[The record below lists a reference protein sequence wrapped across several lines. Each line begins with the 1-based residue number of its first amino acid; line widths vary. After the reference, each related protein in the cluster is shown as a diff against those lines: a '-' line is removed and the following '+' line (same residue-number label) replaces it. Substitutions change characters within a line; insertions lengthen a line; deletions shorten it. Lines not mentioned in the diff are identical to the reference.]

1 MKTFQSLP
9 LLALLVFFS
18 LQACAPLQEA
28 RYSLFPAAWAPW
40 TDGLP
45 LQSLAHT
52 SPSETSEIIVGQ
64 SWDDPN
70 TFIWQGI
77 PSERWVQGDSHPLS
91 EVSELNLQPEGISII
106 ALSPENHVPVWFIQD
121 LSIEDLAV
129 SISTPVESLYK
140 FGALTMHVIATEE
153 TFARL
158 TGDIAQDALFVVE
171 FGRWTLMSTHSQ
183 ALEWV
188 VGAFTKT
195 HPRAHHVT
203 NKQDSG
209 IVYTLQPWGSWLA
222 GLLDFVHRPFIT
234 LVTSQLGNW
243 SVEHLSAQEYTMN
256 DEVTPQIQL
265 KGHYQ
270 ARRVEPANDPST
282 PSESWL
288 AEMIHNPG
296 FALRLHQFLPEDAAG
311 FAIVHSPLMETT
323 RWAPWVGH
331 GGTNVATP
339 LDSTLMSIAPLLE
352 GAREEFSAETGLI
365 LFSESGLDA
374 SSEWVHLRAIENPD
388 RIQDLFE
395 TLVDETLADREGS
408 LYVFNRG
415 WPVLWLGA
423 QPALEAM
430 IRQESTPSSISQRL
444 WVRITDQAII
454 MANRP
459 GLVRS
464 IPTRASRNSMG
475 AWVEETL
482 GDNMSP
488 VTFVAGGVFEDL
500 NQFIGPWRRELS
512 NSLPS
517 SWLRQ
522 ERILF
527 IGKPS
532 DEANRNGS
540 SGGEILSQT
549 WEATI
554 ELSEQQPRGWENRWI
569 YPLPRTTLTH
579 SPKLQDVGGSSRFE
593 VLYST
598 RGGAVGMLASD
609 GTQLLQLSTGVD
621 TPIGEPLTFDWYG
634 TQQEIIFQAAG
645 RKVYAWDPNGRLLPG
660 FPIQLEEEITTPLS
674 LGDVDGNGLP
684 DMLLGTGDGQVWIL
698 DGRGNPLPGWPQQ
711 VLSTQREPIHL
722 IPGTGGL
729 TSSVMTLNENA
740 LYVWNHEGELLPEY
754 PIFMDAPFT
763 GGASVNLSA
772 SSVALASLD
781 GQVYELD
788 IQTDGQSSPSLV
800 LVDTLQIVTEARQ
813 GTLLPSLSSVGSY
826 TAFTSNF
833 GYVFVHDTQRD
844 TLYTTK
850 MPGDASTDGAAIL
863 LEWEEKTLVVAATQS
878 GQALA
883 WELPGLQPL
892 NILPPGRIESF
903 TFGDVE
909 QDGDIEWVVKTPA
922 GIQTW
927 TLYPPTT
934 DTVVLDT
941 LMQ

>member
-1 MKTFQSLP
+1 MKTFRSLP
-9 LLALLVFFS
+9 LWALLVFS
-18 LQACAPLQEA
+18 LQACAPVQEA

-45 LQSLAHT
+45 KQSLAHFT
-52 SPSETSEIIVGQ
+52 PSETSELYIGR
-64 SWDDPN
+64 SWDDPR
-70 TFIWQGI
+70 TFIWEGI
-77 PSERWVQGDSHPLS
+77 PSERWVQGDGHPLS
-91 EVSELNLQPEGISII
+91 DVSELNLQPEGISII

-121 LSIEDLAV
+121 LSIEDLT
-129 SISTPVESLYK
+129 SSLSTPVESLYE
-140 FGALTMHVIATEE
+140 FGSLTMSVIANEE

-195 HPRAHHVT
+195 HPRAHNVT
-203 NKQDSG
+203 NKQG
-209 IVYTLQPWGSWLA
+209 PGVVYTLEAWGSWLA

-234 LVTSQLGNW
+234 LVTSQLGSW
-243 SVEHLSAQEYTMN
+243 TVEHLSAQEYPMD

-265 KGHYQ
+265 KGDYQ
-270 ARRVEPANDPST
+270 AKKVDSADNPST
-282 PSESWL
+282 PSETWL

-296 FALRLHQFLPEDAAG
+296 FPLRLHQFLPEDAAG
-311 FAIVHSPLMETT
+311 FAIAHSPLMETT
-323 RWAPWVGH
+323 RWAPWVSR
-331 GGTNVATP
+331 GGTNVGTP
-339 LDSTLMSIAPLLE
+339 LDSTLISLAPLLD
-352 GAREEFSAETGLI
+352 GAHEDFSAETGLI

-374 SSEWVHLRAIENPD
+374 SSEWVHLRALENPD

-430 IRQESTPSSISQRL
+430 IQQGSTPSSISQRL
-444 WVRITDQAII
+444 WVRITDQAIL

-459 GLVRS
+459 GLVQS

-475 AWVEETL
+475 AWVEQTL
-482 GDNMSP
+482 GENVSE

-522 ERILF
+522 ERILL

-532 DEANRNGS
+532 SEANRNGS
-540 SGGEILSQT
+540 SNGEILSQT

-554 ELSEQQPRGWENRWI
+554 ELSEDQQRGWENRWI

-579 SPKLQDVGGSSRFE
+579 SPKLQDIGGSSRLE

-621 TPIGEPLTFDWYG
+621 NPIGEPKIFDWYG

-684 DMLLGTGDGQVWIL
+684 DMLLGTGDGRVWVL

-711 VLSTQREPIHL
+711 VLSTQREPIHW

-729 TSSVMTLNENA
+729 TSSVMTINENA

-754 PIFMDAPFT
+754 PSFMDAPFS
-763 GGASVNLSA
+763 GGASVDLETSR
-772 SSVALASLD
+772 VVLASRD
-781 GQVYELD
+781 GQVFEYD
-788 IQTDGQSSPSLV
+788 IQVDGQSSPSLV
-800 LVDTLQIVTEARQ
+800 LADTLQIVTEARQ
-813 GTLLPSLSSVGSY
+813 GTLLASLSSAGSY

-833 GYVFVHDTQRD
+833 GYVFIHDAQRD

-863 LEWEEKTLVVAATQS
+863 LEWEDQVLVVGATQS

-883 WELPGLQPL
+883 WSLPGLQPL
-892 NILPPGRIESF
+892 DILPPGRIESF

-927 TLYPPTT
+927 TLFPPVTET
-934 DTVVLDT
+934 AMPDT
-941 LMQ
+941 LTQ

>member
-1 MKTFQSLP
+1 MKTFRSLP

-52 SPSETSEIIVGQ
+52 SPSETSEIIVGH

-195 HPRAHHVT
+195 HPRAHLVT

-209 IVYTLQPWGSWLA
+209 IVYTLQAWGSWLA

-243 SVEHLSAQEYTMN
+243 SVEHLSAQEYTMD

-270 ARRVEPANDPST
+270 ARRVDSANDPST

-554 ELSEQQPRGWENRWI
+554 ELSEEQPRGWENRWI

-740 LYVWNHEGELLPEY
+740 LYVWTHEGELLPEY

-934 DTVVLDT
+934 DSSNLEEVP
-941 LMQ
+941 